1 MNPEIKSF
9 KRLRSNL
16 ILIVLEGNND
26 SDCELDLSLDD
37 YNLPTALPS
46 DYRSLETKEETKL
59 MTRRQ
64 ADLFIARQ
72 ANLIQHSEGHAL
84 SPLELQRELNVIV
97 KTNPGIEFI
106 IVIKLS

>member
-1 MNPEIKSF
+1 M
-9 KRLRSNL
+9 RSNL
-16 ILIVLEGNND
+16 FLIVLGGNND

-97 KTNPGIEFI
+97 KTNPGTVYDSHLVKVGIKFM
-106 IVIKLS
+106 IVI

>member
-1 MNPEIKSF
+1 
-9 KRLRSNL
+9 
-16 ILIVLEGNND
+16 
-26 SDCELDLSLDD
+26 
-37 YNLPTALPS
+37 
-46 DYRSLETKEETKL
+46 

-97 KTNPGIEFI
+97 KTNPGTVYDSHLVKVGIKFM
-106 IVIKLS
+106 IVI